1 MVVLTNA
8 DRPFIVDAD
17 YVTVAGIVFRNGKSL
32 GVPDVGLPGHRGDRF
47 VDDTFAGLIAW
58 SAIDLHGDGHLLA
71 GNVGEVTGST
81 VGTQGHCYYVSYGSG
96 RSWSTTSEPV
106 RPGTASTS
114 STSSARRRTS
124 SARSTTCSS
133 KATCCAAR
141 PSAQA

>member
-1 MVVLTNA
+1 MLTNA

-32 GVPDVGLPGHRGDRF
+32 GVPDVGLPGHRGVRF

-71 GNVGEVTGST
+71 GNVCEVTGST

-96 RSWSTTSEPV
+96 SKLLYNVGAGAPGYGIHIFDQQRSAQDFK
-106 RPGTASTS
+106 R
-114 STSSARRRTS
+114 
-124 SARSTTCSS
+124 RSTTCSS